1 MARRKRGTI
10 LRQVE
15 GHARQNKSLKNEG
28 ENMSTPELKKAPEAS
43 GGRDQRRAEIS
54 DISRRAFLSGA
65 AVIGSAVGAMGVAV
79 AGTDK
84 FGRDRDWSAND
95 TVSYPD
101 PAWEVKDPR
110 FKALLGNT
118 PLQRLW
124 HGVGNDA
131 ALWCEGPVWMADWNC
146 LLWSDLPNNRVMR
159 WSGDDGHVSVY
170 QNDSNCANG
179 HARDISGRLVAAEH
193 DARRVRRRELDGSWT
208 VLCDSFAGK
217 KLNAP
222 NDLAVHRD
230 GSVFFSDP
238 GYGIMSQYEG
248 HKAEFELPT
257 RLYRIDPHGAVT
269 IAAEGRA
276 RRPNGLCF
284 SPDYSRLYLVDSGGG
299 PDGPSNILVYDVK
312 GTTLSNPRQFAVFDP
327 GTSDGIRCDTDG
339 NVWCSWGWGG
349 ADTNG
354 VRVHHP
360 DGTLLAFL
368 HTPEIIANLCF
379 GGPKRNRLFMC
390 GSTSIYAI
398 YVNATGHSLI

>member
-1 MARRKRGTI
+1 
-10 LRQVE
+10 
-15 GHARQNKSLKNEG
+15 
-28 ENMSTPELKKAPEAS
+28 MSTLQSKQRSSAP
-43 GGRDQRRAEIS
+43 GREPGTAQVG
-54 DISRRAFLSGA
+54 DISRRAFVTGA
-65 AVIGSAVGAMGVAV
+65 AALGTAVSSIGAAV

-84 FGRDRDWSAND
+84 YGRDRDWSGNE
-95 TVSYPD
+95 TVTYPD

-110 FKALLGNT
+110 FKGLGNT
-118 PLQRLW
+118 PLQRIW
-124 HGVGNDA
+124 HGTGSDA

-146 LLWSDLPNNRVMR
+146 LLWSDIPNNRVMR

-179 HARDISGRLVAAEH
+179 HTRDTLGRLIACEH
-193 DARRVRRRELDGSWT
+193 DARRVRRREHDGSWT

-222 NDLAVHRD
+222 NDVAVHRD
-230 GSVFFSDP
+230 GSIFFTDP

-257 RLYRIDPHGAVT
+257 RLYRIDPKGAVS
-269 IAAEGRA
+269 IAAEGAA

-284 SPDYSRLYLVDSGGG
+284 SPDFARLYLVDSETSGGASN
-299 PDGPSNILVYDVK
+299 PANILVYEVK
-312 GTTLSNPRQFAVFDP
+312 GTTLSNPRSFATFNP
-327 GTSDGIRCDTDG
+327 GTTDGVRCDTEG

-360 DGTLLAFL
+360 DGTLLATL

-390 GSTSIYAI
+390 GSTSIYSI
-398 YVNATGHSLI
+398 YVNATGHSLV